1 MTFWLALAVG
11 VLALG
16 LVVLGVM
23 LKRQQA
29 AIRALQA
36 SADSLSTAQSTQE
49 AIASERDRIYRD
61 LHDDIGGRLLTLAHG
76 SSDPDT
82 AAIARDVLQDLRA
95 VVSRTQAAEGS
106 LLEILAQIRDEMEQ
120 RLDTMGVALIWQQT
134 TDIPD
139 PDLPEADALHLYRIA
154 REAITNGVRHAEASR
169 IRVRVS
175 AAADLLLI
183 DFTDDGE
190 GMPPDRV
197 GSGRGTASMRQRAE
211 ELHGN
216 IDWNPGTEGGT
227 KVVLRVPTPPS
238 EGGRRRRQSRMI
250 HP

>member
-1 MTFWLALAVG
+1 MKKRCASLC
-11 VLALG
+11 
-16 LVVLGVM
+16 VVLRV
-23 LKRQQA
+23 A
-29 AIRALQA
+29 AQDGARALHDVGFE
-36 SADSLSTAQSTQE
+36 SAADLAE
-49 AIASERDRIYRD
+49 ADATDISAALYDAAAFDPSAAFADAAAARLAACIIADA
-61 LHDDIGGRLLTLAHG
+61 TK
-76 SSDPDT
+76 T
-82 AAIARDVLQDLRA
+82 AAREAALPIDDSGGGGDDDDESAARD
-95 VVSRTQAAEGS
+95 S
-106 LLEILAQIRDEMEQ
+106 DE
-120 RLDTMGVALIWQQT
+120 DSA
-134 TDIPD
+134 PD